1 MWREIGKAFR
11 LLGTLGDDTRCIL
24 LIGSGKS
31 FCAGIDVTDS
41 SFGLIDMDN
50 DDDDKNKN
58 EIDVARRFLSFRPKI
73 LEMQGCLSAIEECPI
88 PVVAAIHGSCI
99 GGGIDMV
106 CCADIRICTPNT
118 KFSVREAKLGLAAD
132 VGTLQRLPKI
142 IGNTS
147 IVREL
152 CFTGKDFDGIEAEKI
167 GFVSR
172 VSSSQN
178 DLMATALQICEQISK
193 NSPVAVTGTKLSLNY
208 SRDHTVKDGLEHI
221 ALHNAAALMTNDI
234 PNSFL
239 ASSTKSQAEFESLLP
254 HAKL

>member
-24 LIGSGKS
+24 LIGNGKS
-31 FCAGIDVTDS
+31 FCAGIDVTDP
-41 SFGLIDMDN
+41 SFGLMN
-50 DDDDKNKN
+50 TLDDDD
-58 EIDVARRFLSFRPKI
+58 ESMDVARRCLSFRPKI
-73 LEMQGCLSAIEECPI
+73 LEMQNCLSAIEECPI

-99 GGGIDMV
+99 GGGIDLI
-106 CCADIRICTPNT
+106 CCADIRICTPT
-118 KFSVREAKLGLAAD
+118 TTFSVREAKLGLAAD

-152 CFTGKDFDGIEAEKI
+152 CFTGKNFDGVEAERI
-167 GFVSR
+167 GLVSR
-172 VSSSQN
+172 STTSQN
-178 DLMATALQICEQISK
+178 DLIASGLDICKCIAG

-208 SRDHTVKDGLEHI
+208 SRDHSVKDGLEHI
-221 ALHNAAALMTNDI
+221 ALHNAAALMTNDL
-234 PNSFL
+234 SAAFV
-239 ASSTKSQAEFESLLP
+239 ASSTKSDAEFDSLLP